1 MYDFYPNFESNQK
14 FKSARTFPQTKRNQ
28 NNSNPQFKPMTGKLL
43 SGFIRLPIPLFLLP
57 PPPLFSTLIW
67 TSALR
72 FKNPPFLV
80 EKKTDVKIRTKEEK
94 STEGQRTRSLGK
106 VRTWRSFP
114 LEKTRNKVK
123 KILTEI
129 LESTDMN

>member
-1 MYDFYPNFESNQK
+1 MGSKKNENLTIFK
-14 FKSARTFPQTKRNQ
+14 FF
-28 NNSNPQFKPMTGKLL
+28 L
-43 SGFIRLPIPLFLLP
+43 S
-57 PPPLFSTLIW
+57 
-67 TSALR
+67 LR

-80 EKKTDVKIRTKEEK
+80 EKNTDVKIRTKEEK
-94 STEGQRTRSLGK
+94 STEGQRTRFLGK

-114 LEKTRNKVK
+114 LEKTRTKVK

>member
-1 MYDFYPNFESNQK
+1 MPNPAYDQLMISVQP
-14 FKSARTFPQTKRNQ
+14 
-28 NNSNPQFKPMTGKLL
+28 
-43 SGFIRLPIPLFLLP
+43 
-57 PPPLFSTLIW
+57 
-67 TSALR
+67 LR

-80 EKKTDVKIRTKEEK
+80 EKNTDVKIRTKEEK
-94 STEGQRTRSLGK
+94 STEGQRTRFLGK

-114 LEKTRNKVK
+114 LEKTRTKVK